1 MTDKSSE
8 TKSTHSFF
16 ELASFGKRMEFS
28 LIADM
33 LKEGLDIYRP
43 MVDDKGIDCI
53 LRRPDDTFAEIQIKA
68 RSAAIGTENAGR
80 FAGILCEPRRNYWFV
95 SHSAKIGECGTM
107 WIMNSLE
114 LVTLASRNVSGKNA
128 GKYTMNFDYVKKG
141 KDGVK
146 RAYVRSHL
154 EKYISTDFTRII
166 ENGIFIEDS
175 IDHQKQI
182 QQFSSAPQNS

>member
-1 MTDKSSE
+1 MGRRLPMTDKSSE

-53 LRRPDDTFAEIQIKA
+53 LRRPDGTFAEIQIKA
-68 RSAAIGTENAGR
+68 RSKKIGPKNAAT
-80 FAGILCEPRRNYWFV
+80 FAGIKCTPQRNYWFV
-95 SHSAKIGECGTM
+95 FHAALLGENGLM

-114 LVTLASRNVSGKNA
+114 LDKYASRNISGDNI
-128 GKYTMNFDYVKKG
+128 GSYTIHLHKMKKCGIKTCLYPNPRLEKFITTNFDRIFEDKL
-141 KDGVK
+141 
-146 RAYVRSHL
+146 L
-154 EKYISTDFTRII
+154 EDDL
-166 ENGIFIEDS
+166 NGNCLSS
-175 IDHQKQI
+175 I
-182 QQFSSAPQNS
+182 